1 MRLLYVQAGPP
12 LVYIDKIGIF
22 FGFTA
27 AQPDANIGSA

>member
-1 MRLLYVQAGPP
+1 MRLLYVQAEPL
-12 LVYIDKIGIF
+12 LVYNDKIGNF